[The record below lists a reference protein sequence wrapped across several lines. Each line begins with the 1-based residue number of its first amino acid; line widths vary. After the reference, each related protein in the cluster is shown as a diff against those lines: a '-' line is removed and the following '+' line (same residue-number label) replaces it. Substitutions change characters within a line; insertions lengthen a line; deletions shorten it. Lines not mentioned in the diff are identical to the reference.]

1 MEPTRARPPLSL
13 PQDTPLTKTHAA
25 QTSSSPRRHPP
36 QMSTPR
42 PHYAVSSRPVRL

>member
-13 PQDTPLTKTHAA
+13 PQDTPLTKTHPA
-25 QTSSSPRRHPP
+25 QTSSSPP

-42 PHYAVSSRPVRL
+42 PHYAVSSRPVRF